1 MHRVTAPLSVG
12 SEAVMAVDWDR
23 RFDLMQQHSGEHLI
37 SGVIHSRFGYENVGF
52 HMGAEEITIDYS
64 GELTRQQMQEVE
76 DAVNRL
82 IWRDLPCTVS
92 VPDAETLR
100 TIPYRSK
107 KELPGAVRIVRFED
121 ADICACCGLHVRRTG
136 EIGLVKLLSV
146 ERFHSGCRM
155 ELLCGGRAVR
165 RFQTVFDQN
174 RQVSGLLS
182 AKPDRTAEAVRTLR
196 ANLDAAKLRAGALE
210 ARLFALQAEC
220 YAGAPFVLLFE
231 DALTPDSLRRLTDA
245 LVKRADGLCAV
256 FTGADGAYQYALAS
270 KTGDLRE
277 LVRRLNAACHG
288 RGGGKAGFVHGSG
301 AASRSALEAFVAS
314 EGNGMLRSAVP
325 AVSSVPARRASSLT
339 VTNSTPRACRV
350 SMIVSA
356 ASTLESDMSCSR
368 MMSPGRTASITSAA
382 IPSASLRRQSF
393 GSTDHSTTGRSA
405 QTVCASR
412 SMEHASSERSAICD
426 SSRNESCVGP

>member
-1 MHRVTAPLSVG
+1 MATEKIYYQDAHQAAFQAQVLSCQPGKHGYDVVLDRTCFYPEGGGQPGDTGFLSGVRVTDTHERSGEIVHFCEQPLAEG
-12 SEAVMAVDWDR
+12 QTVDGQIDYER
-23 RFDLMQQHSGEHLI
+23 RFAFMQLHSGEHIL
-37 SGVIHSRFGYENVGF
+37 SGVVHRRFGYENVGF

-107 KELPGAVRIVRFED
+107 KELTGAVRIVRFED

-288 RGGGKAGFVHGSG
+288 RGGGKAGFVQGSV
-301 AASRSALEAFVAS
+301 AASRSELEAFFAS
-314 EGNGMLRSAVP
+314 EGNGMLR
-325 AVSSVPARRASSLT
+325 
-339 VTNSTPRACRV
+339 
-350 SMIVSA
+350 
-356 ASTLESDMSCSR
+356 
-368 MMSPGRTASITSAA
+368 
-382 IPSASLRRQSF
+382 
-393 GSTDHSTTGRSA
+393 
-405 QTVCASR
+405 
-412 SMEHASSERSAICD
+412 
-426 SSRNESCVGP
+426 